1 MATEIGWFDLKVFLG
16 FWIVGVIL
24 VFLAA
29 VGFTVAVDVLGFALA
44 GAAHACIAALLVG
57 LAIEFLRP
65 GWTTLGW
72 IAHLVMAAIVVALL
86 VGVVLLDRFVV
97 HLGLG
102 GDLELVYFVVAGVGA
117 VVAGVLTW
125 LVMSPKGFTGTG
137 EAFGVHCFVAVL
149 ALVLSALV
157 MVLTIAG
164 LAWYRSRT
172 LGDVAVSVPV
182 VRGISGEYV
191 AMGDSYSAGEG
202 LRPFNAHTGPVSDG
216 GDGCD
221 RSQQAYSQLLEFS
234 PHQPA
239 ERFPACSGAVSRD
252 IFTPF
257 AKRRDERTKVALEA
271 QVDGEVHPEVGLV
284 TITIGGNDVLFSK
297 IVTECFVR
305 SDCMTADFD
314 PPKPDRVAFPKR
326 QPLDS
331 WATAAAKLVGDRVAV
346 IYAGLRRTYPNARIV
361 VLGYPYLFPD
371 TRASWVPD
379 DCSSILRRFSKH
391 ERDRIR
397 QVTDRFNAL
406 LYLQAVRADVEFV
419 SPVAIWDGHEPCGD
433 KGQYTNSIK
442 PILNFS
448 NPVDGGSFHPNP
460 AGQKALAALVA
471 CYLNT
476 YREPPSVPRGA
487 IPHALTNVENPS
499 LPRLGGV
506 DAPGSRAAPLDCRN
520 IGDG

>member
-1 MATEIGWFDLKVFLG
+1 MATEIGWFDLKVFFG
-16 FWIVGVIL
+16 FWVAGVIL

-29 VGFTVAVDVLGFALA
+29 VGFSFAVDVLAFVAA
-44 GAAHACIAALLVG
+44 GAAHACTAALLVA
-57 LAIEFLRP
+57 LAIELFRP
-65 GWTTLGW
+65 DWTTLGW
-72 IAHLVMAAIVVALL
+72 VAHVVMAVIVVALL

-102 GDLELVYFVVAGVGA
+102 GDLELVYFVVAGAGAAIVGI
-117 VVAGVLTW
+117 LTW
-125 LVMSPKGFTGTG
+125 RVMSPEGFTGTR
-137 EAFGVHCFVAVL
+137 EAFGVHCFVGAL

-172 LGDVAVSVPV
+172 LGDVAVSVPL

-191 AMGDSYSAGEG
+191 AIGDSYSAGEG
-202 LRPFNAHTGPVSDG
+202 LRPFNAHTGPVGDG

-221 RSQQAYSQLLEFS
+221 RSQQAYSQLLQFS

-239 ERFPACSGAVSRD
+239 ERFAACSGAVSRD
-252 IFTPF
+252 VFTPF
-257 AKRRDERTKVALEA
+257 TKDRDDGTKVSLET
-271 QVDGEVHPEVGLV
+271 QVDDRVHPEVGLV

-297 IVTECFVR
+297 IVQRCFVR
-305 SDCMTADFD
+305 SDCITADFD
-314 PPKPDRVAFPKR
+314 PGKPGRVPFPTR
-326 QPLDS
+326 QPLSS
-331 WATAAAKLVGDRVAV
+331 WAPAAAKLVGARVAQ
-346 IYAGLRRTYPNARIV
+346 IYAGLRLAYPNARIV

-419 SPVAIWDGHEPCGD
+419 SPVAVWDGHEPCGD

-442 PILNFS
+442 PILSFH
-448 NPVDGGSFHPNP
+448 NPVDGGSFHPNRG
-460 AGQKALAALVA
+460 GQKALAALVA

-476 YREPPSVPRGA
+476 HRQPPPVPRGA
-487 IPHALTNVENPS
+487 IPDALTNVANPS
-499 LPRLGGV
+499 LPRLGAV

-520 IGDG
+520 IEEG